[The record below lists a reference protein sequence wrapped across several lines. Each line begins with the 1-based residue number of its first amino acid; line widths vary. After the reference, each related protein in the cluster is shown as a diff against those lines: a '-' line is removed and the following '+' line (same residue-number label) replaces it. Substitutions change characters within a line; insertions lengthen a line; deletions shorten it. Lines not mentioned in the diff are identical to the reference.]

1 MSATS
6 LAQNA
11 TNAVLKV
18 LTPQAVSAVG
28 SDLLDTLGTE
38 HDEVKSMLSQL
49 SSATS
54 AAQRRS
60 LVEKIAK
67 ALVPHSVAEGKVLY
81 SALASVRETDTQVDA
96 QEGFVEHDLVAK
108 TLAKLRGIK
117 NATSPEHKAT
127 AKVLHELVEHH
138 IREEESSVWRD
149 ARKHFSEDERQ
160 QMNTRYLVAKKRIKA

>member
-6 LAQNA
+6 LVQSA

-18 LTPQAVSAVG
+18 LAPQPANAVG

-38 HDEVKSMLSQL
+38 HDEVKSKLSQL

-81 SALASVRETDTQVDA
+81 AALASVREADTQVDA

-108 TLAKLRGIK
+108 TLTKLRGIR

-127 AKVLHELVEHH
+127 AKVLRELVEHH
-138 IREEESSVWRD
+138 IKEEESSVWRD
-149 ARKHFSEDERQ
+149 ARKHFSDEERQ
-160 QMNTRYLVAKKRIKA
+160 QMNERYLAAKKRIKA

>member
-6 LAQNA
+6 LVQNA
-11 TNAVLKV
+11 TNAVMKV
-18 LTPQAVSAVG
+18 LAPQPVNAVG
-28 SDLLDTLGTE
+28 ADLLDTLGME
-38 HDEVKSMLSQL
+38 HDEVKSMLSTL

-81 SALASVRETDTQVDA
+81 SALANVRDADAKVDA
-96 QEGFVEHDLVAK
+96 QEGFVEHDLVAR
-108 TLAKLRGIK
+108 TLAKLRGIR

-127 AKVLHELVEHH
+127 AKVLRELLEHH
-138 IREEESSVWRD
+138 IREEETNVWRD
-149 ARKHFSEDERQ
+149 ARKHFSDEQRQ
-160 QMNTRYLVAKKRIKA
+160 KLNTSYLAAKKRIKA

>member
-6 LAQNA
+6 LVQNA

-18 LTPQAVSAVG
+18 LAPQPVESIG
-28 SDLLDTLGTE
+28 SDLLDTLGKE
-38 HDEVKSMLSQL
+38 HDEVKSMLSEL
-49 SSATS
+49 SSAKT

-60 LVEKIAK
+60 LVERIAR

-81 SALASVRETDTQVDA
+81 AALAAVRDPDAQVDA

-108 TLAKLRGIK
+108 TLTKLRGIK
-117 NATSPEHKAT
+117 NKTSPEHKAT
-127 AKVLHELVEHH
+127 AKVLRELVEHH

-149 ARKHFSEDERQ
+149 ARKHFSDDERQ
-160 QMNTRYLVAKKRIKA
+160 KLNERFLAAKKRIKA